1 MISLNLFKLIS
12 MPIEIRMV
20 LGFLTGLVVSFVAIP
35 SIVRVAT
42 AKKLFAVPNCRT
54 SHNGYVPSLGGVA
67 IFAVV
72 VLGTS
77 LFIDSSGF
85 EEFRYILAAI
95 MIVFF
100 IGLKDDL
107 VNLRWTKKLAA
118 EIFAALLVVIMA
130 DVRIETFHGMLG
142 VGTLPYW
149 FSIVFSTFVF
159 IALINCFNLLDGI
172 DGLASGMGIVI
183 SLIFGFWLFMIGFL
197 NFAVLSFVLAG
208 GLISFYGFNVF
219 GKNNKLFMGDTGS
232 LLLGFL
238 FAILAIKVLCC
249 EVQPADKLFM
259 RSLPTVVMGVMIIPI
274 IDTMRVFTT
283 RILRGKSPFSADKTH
298 LHHIFLELGFSH
310 WQASSTIIVMSIILF
325 CLTLIMRNM
334 NAMVSALILFST
346 ALIISLIPCYMA
358 RNRTPK
364 VEGQLRILNSEITDS
379 RIGSLAE

>member
-1 MISLNLFKLIS
+1 MISLNLFKL
-12 MPIEIRMV
+12 MLLPIEMRMV
-20 LGFLTGLVVSFVAIP
+20 LGLLTGLVVSFVAIP
-35 SIVRVAT
+35 PIVRVAT
-42 AKKLFAVPNCRT
+42 AKKLMSVPNGRT
-54 SHNGYVPSLGGVA
+54 SHNGLVPSLGGVA
-67 IFAVV
+67 IFAAVV
-72 VLGTS
+72 MGTS

-85 EEFRYILAAI
+85 EEFRYILAAM

-107 VNLRWTKKLAA
+107 VNLGWTKKLSA
-118 EIFAALLVVIMA
+118 EIFAALLVVVMA
-130 DVRIETFHGMLG
+130 NVRIGTFHGMLG

-159 IALINCFNLLDGI
+159 VALINCFNLLDGI

-183 SLIFGFWLFMIGFL
+183 SMIFGFWLFMLGFL
-197 NFAVLSFVLAG
+197 NFAILSFVLAG

-238 FAILAIKVLCC
+238 FAVLAIKILCC
-249 EVQPADKLFM
+249 EIQPEDKLFM
-259 RSLPTVVMGVMIIPI
+259 RSLPTVVMGAMIIPI
-274 IDTMRVFTT
+274 MDTMRVFSG

-298 LHHIFLELGFSH
+298 LHHIFLNLGFSH
-310 WQASSTIIVMSIILF
+310 WQASSIIIVMNIILF

-334 NAMVSALILFST
+334 NAIVSTLILFSL
-346 ALIISLIPCYMA
+346 ALIISWIPCLMV

-364 VEGQLRILNSEITDS
+364 VEGHVEDQLRVLNFEITDS
-379 RIGSLAE
+379 SN